1 MIALHD
7 DQGDVFERIAIILLC
22 LVTKR
27 YLPQVEVSKSSSSNL
42 HGSGSDKPK
51 RFINDTLIVALSVLV
66 FLAIVW

>member
-1 MIALHD
+1 MIALLHD

-27 YLPQVEVSKSSSSNL
+27 YLPQVEVSKSSSNL